1 MLDILQLPNSLYP
14 LVKISQGRRSGR
26 DRIFLEG
33 VLQNDLGISGQNDFD
48 TGFMGSDV
56 FQGITEK
63 KAELQR
69 TATILTSGLA
79 GSNQSGTIQEMTKLN
94 WTGSQK
100 PLFNVEIALVALKDD
115 ASYDVVKKTMEAMKC
130 VYPNKKLGV
139 FEAPLGYNPGN
150 AAGTL
155 NLYIGKWFHARNLVM
170 RSANFTYSRVCLK
183 SGKPLYALGSVTLE
197 PYQAIT
203 YGEFRSYFRI

>member
-1 MLDILQLPNSLYP
+1 MLDILKVVNSKYS
-14 LVKISQGRRSGR
+14 LVKVSGSGVS
-26 DRIFLEG
+26 LEG
-33 VLQNDLGISGQNDFD
+33 VLQNDLGVSGQNDFD
-48 TGFMGSDV
+48 TGFMGSEM
-56 FQGITEK
+56 FQGVLEK

-69 TATILTSGLA
+69 TITLGTGGAA
-79 GSNQSGTIQEMTKLN
+79 GADTSGTIQEMTKLN

-100 PLFNVEIALVALKDD
+100 PLFTVEIALVALKDD
-115 ASYDVVKKTMEAMKC
+115 ATYDVVKKSMQAMKC

-155 NLYIGKWFHARNLVM
+155 NLTIGKWFRARNLVM

>member
-1 MLDILQLPNSLYP
+1 MLDILKVVNSKYS
-14 LVKISQGRRSGR
+14 LVKVSGSGVS
-26 DRIFLEG
+26 LEG
-33 VLQNDLGISGQNDFD
+33 VLQNDLGVSGQNDFD
-48 TGFMGSDV
+48 TGFMGSEV
-56 FQGITEK
+56 FQGVLEK

-69 TATILTSGLA
+69 TITLGTGGAA
-79 GSNQSGTIQEMTKLN
+79 GADTSGTIQEMTKLN

-100 PLFNVEIALVALKDD
+100 PLFTVEIALVALKDD
-115 ASYDVVKKTMEAMKC
+115 ASYDVVKKSMQAMKC

-155 NLYIGKWFHARNLVM
+155 NLTIGKWFRARQLVM

>member
-1 MLDILQLPNSLYP
+1 MLDILKVVNSKYS
-14 LVKISQGRRSGR
+14 LVKVSGSGIS
-26 DRIFLEG
+26 LEG
-33 VLQNDLGISGQNDFD
+33 ILQNDFGVSGQNDFD

-56 FQGITEK
+56 FQGVLEK

-69 TATILTSGLA
+69 TITLGTGGAA
-79 GSNQSGTIQEMTKLN
+79 GADTSGTIQEMTKLN

-100 PLFNVEIALVALKDD
+100 PLFRIQIALVALKDND
-115 ASYDVVKKTMEAMKC
+115 AEDVVKKSMQAMKC
-130 VYPNKKLGV
+130 VFPNKKLGV

-155 NLYIGKWFHARNLVM
+155 NLTIGKWFRARQLVM
-170 RSANFTYSRVCLK
+170 RSADFTYSRICLK
-183 SGKPLYALGSVTLE
+183 SGKPLYALGQVTLE

-203 YGEFRSYFRI
+203 YGEFRAYFRI

>member
-1 MLDILQLPNSLYP
+1 MLDILKVVNSKYS
-14 LVKISQGRRSGR
+14 LVKVSGSGIS
-26 DRIFLEG
+26 LEG
-33 VLQNDLGISGQNDFD
+33 ILQNDLGVSGQNDFD

-56 FQGITEK
+56 FQGVLEK

-69 TATILTSGLA
+69 TITLGTGGAA
-79 GSNQSGTIQEMTKLN
+79 GADTSGTIQEMTKLN

-100 PLFNVEIALVALKDD
+100 PLFRIQIALVALRDIE
-115 ASYDVVKKTMEAMKC
+115 SEDVVKKSMQAMKC
-130 VYPNKKLGV
+130 VFPNKKLGV

-155 NLYIGKWFHARNLVM
+155 NLTIGKWFRARQLVM
-170 RSANFTYSRVCLK
+170 RSANFTYSRICLK
-183 SGKPLYALGSVTLE
+183 SGKPLYALGEVTLE

-203 YGEFRSYFRI
+203 YGEFRAYFRI